1 MTISEDS
8 QNKIEAYLERLR
20 RCLRGMREEDTREI
34 VAELRSHILDKAA
47 VSGRVMPAEV
57 DSALAALGD
66 PEALASEYLTDDLL
80 ARAQASR
87 SPLLIIRSLFRWATL
102 SVAGF
107 FILIS
112 SLVGYFLGIVLAW
125 AAILKPIHPAS
136 AGLWEIPQPGGDYEL
151 SLHLGFGAAPASA
164 HELLGWWIIPLGLVV
179 GCGLFFVTLQ
189 LDLWCIS
196 KFRRSRP
203 LRTR

>member
-1 MTISEDS
+1 MTISDDS
-8 QNKIEAYLERLR
+8 QDKIDAYLERLR
-20 RCLRGMREEDTREI
+20 RCLRGMREDDTQEI
-34 VAELRSHILDKAA
+34 LAELRSHILDKAA
-47 VSGRVMPAEV
+47 VSGSVMPAEV
-57 DSALAALGD
+57 DATLSALGD

-87 SPLLIIRSLFRWATL
+87 SPLLIIRSLFHWASL

-107 FILIS
+107 FLLIG

-125 AAILKPIHPAS
+125 AAILKPIHPATV
-136 AGLWEIPQPGGDYEL
+136 GLWKTPQPSGDYEL
-151 SLHLGFGAAPASA
+151 SLHMGFGTAPANA
-164 HELLGWWIIPLGLVV
+164 HELLGWWIIPLGLAV

-203 LRTR
+203 LRTL